1 MAMVRNLLIL
11 LSFLLLVTACKKD
24 KVPDI
29 VPPEPQIIET
39 EPVIL
44 TLKKKSLSA
53 PFRGY
58 YEGLPVHYSESN
70 QRYPLLVFLHG
81 IGQRG
86 DGDGQ
91 LFTVGQD
98 GLGKLLETRSLP
110 PNFVVNGKNFSFI
123 YICPQYWET
132 PTGEDVKRLMDTLK
146 AKYRIDISRIYLAG
160 LSVGGIVTTEAAAS
174 YPYLYAAISA
184 MGGTTAS
191 GLPGNFAAKCK
202 GISDA
207 KLPIWAFHNEFD
219 PTIPRYQTE
228 EFINKVKSYNPLVVP
243 KYTLYL
249 GSYDHN
255 VWGRALNPATK
266 EDGMNVYEW
275 MLQYK
280 R

>member
-11 LSFLLLVTACKKD
+11 LSFLLLVTACKKTRCLILFHQNLRSS
-24 KVPDI
+24 K
-29 VPPEPQIIET
+29 QN
-39 EPVIL
+39 PVIL

-191 GLPGNFAAKCK
+191 GTSWQFRK
-202 GISDA
+202 
-207 KLPIWAFHNEFD
+207 
-219 PTIPRYQTE
+219 
-228 EFINKVKSYNPLVVP
+228 
-243 KYTLYL
+243 
-249 GSYDHN
+249 
-255 VWGRALNPATK
+255 
-266 EDGMNVYEW
+266 
-275 MLQYK
+275 
-280 R
+280 

>member
-1 MAMVRNLLIL
+1 L
-11 LSFLLLVTACKKD
+11 FL
-24 KVPDI
+24 
-29 VPPEPQIIET
+29 
-39 EPVIL
+39 
-44 TLKKKSLSA
+44 
-53 PFRGY
+53 
-58 YEGLPVHYSESN
+58 
-70 QRYPLLVFLHG
+70 
-81 IGQRG
+81 
-86 DGDGQ
+86 
-91 LFTVGQD
+91 VGQD
-98 GLGKLLETRSLP
+98 GLGHLLELKSLP

-123 YICPQYWET
+123 YICPQYWDT
-132 PTGEDVKRLMDTLK
+132 PNGEQVKQLIDTLK
-146 AKYRIDISRIYLAG
+146 AKYRVDLSRIYLAG

-174 YPYLYAAISA
+174 YPYQYAAISA

-191 GLPGNFAAKCK
+191 GLPGDFANKCK
-202 GISDA
+202 VIAQSN
-207 KLPIWAFHNEFD
+207 LPIWAFHNEFD

-228 EFINKVKSYNPLVVP
+228 EFINKVKSYHPLIMP